1 VIRRWPIET
10 LATQRQKILKIVLF
24 WSLFVLLV
32 LIGRKVWERPDMT
45 VFIAGNLAFFFISIF
60 ATGLLT
66 RLLAFRWLVAA
77 LCMIWMLMLGF
88 AVR

>member
-1 VIRRWPIET
+1 ME
-10 LATQRQKILKIVLF
+10 TQRQKVVKFVLF

-32 LIGRKVWERPDMT
+32 LIARRVWENPDMT
-45 VFIAGNLAFFFISIF
+45 VFIAGNLVFFFLSIF

-66 RLLAFRWLVAA
+66 KALSFTYLVVVLAML
-77 LCMIWMLMLGF
+77 WMLMLGF